1 MVKVVTQPKKKSAEI
16 EKYYDSVARMYGM
29 RYDPKNL
36 YNLELKYP
44 ANYFRLGLLLKSFSA
59 HSIKKLIEVGVG
71 EGTPLTMVGKTGI
84 DVCGFD
90 ISNAMVAMAKEAMKR
105 NKMDPNKIRKAD
117 IEDPFSYSD
126 FYRNAPYDGLISFG
140 VMPHVHSVEKSLEN
154 MASLLRPGG
163 VAYIEFRNQL
173 FSLFTFNSHTKE
185 FILDELLCGVDEKIR
200 SRVAAALDEILPKTK
215 EKSSGKKDGPNY
227 QDIRA
232 KYHNPFLMEHLFS
245 EAGFSRIRILWYH
258 HHPAMPFLE
267 PSMRE
272 SFRAEAIQM
281 EKTVQDWR
289 SYFLCS
295 AFVVEG
301 VK

>member
-1 MVKVVTQPKKKSAEI
+1 MISNKESAEV
-16 EKYYDSVARMYGM
+16 EKYYNSVARMYGM

-44 ANYFRLGLLLKSFSA
+44 ANYFRLGLLLKSFTA
-59 HSIKKLIEVGVG
+59 HSMKKLIEVGVG
-71 EGTPLTMVGKTGI
+71 EGTPLTMLGKTGI
-84 DVCGFD
+84 DVYGFD
-90 ISNAMVAMAKEAMKR
+90 ISDAMVAMAKKAMKR
-105 NKMDPNKIRKAD
+105 NGMDPAKIRKAD
-117 IEDPFSYSD
+117 IEDPVSYSD
-126 FYRNAPYDGLISFG
+126 FYREAPYDGLIAFG
-140 VMPHVHSVEKSLEN
+140 VMPHVQSVEKSLEN

-173 FSLFTFNSHTKE
+173 FSLFTFNSYTKE
-185 FILDELLCGVDEKIR
+185 FILEELLVGVDEKIR
-200 SRVAAALDEILPKTK
+200 SKVGAALDGILPKADAK
-215 EKSSGKKDGPNY
+215 AAGKQGGPKY

-232 KYHNPFLMEHLFS
+232 KFHNPFLMESLFS
-245 EAGFSRIRILWYH
+245 RAGFRKIRLLWYH

-267 PSMRE
+267 PAMRE
-272 SFRAEAIQM
+272 SFRSEAIQM

-289 SYFLCS
+289 SHFLCS